1 MSATEKRSGPVLRK
15 LPASA
20 RRAMANK
27 AAAVHAGEV
36 ARDQF
41 ARTFEDVLSNRFG
54 GRWSVEWKRADRSLP
69 AANGDRRTFS
79 GKK

>member
-1 MSATEKRSGPVLRK
+1 MSVTEKRSGPVLRK

-20 RRAMANK
+20 RQAMADK
-27 AAAVHAGEV
+27 AAVHAGEV

-54 GRWSVEWKRADRSLP
+54 GRWSVEWKRADRSLST
-69 AANGDRRTFS
+69 ANGDRRTFS